1 MNPRHQLGRSF
12 VLATKRSNG
21 MPVAF
26 LLQRLVSEPT
36 VGVDHASRFHRILDE
51 GNQTPGR
58 GVGNPLQANAADTS
72 SIFLSRN
79 PNQGF
84 LFGSP
89 TAHAFLQSAQIGF
102 IDLHCPGQPIT
113 ARPDHRPTELV
124 KPSPSLFV
132 TPQAQD
138 PLQTQGAGAV
148 LLGGHPPH
156 SPKPQSQR
164 APRVLED
171 RPGGDRGLMTARP
184 TLQKHAPQRP
194 VLLPSTPRTAKP
206 VGPPEAEKILAAS
219 LLGGKPLLQP
229 SQVTWVVF
237 HSAAILYLVVPE
249 SRGHPDSPNCTGL
262 SASLSVHGCSVL
274 KRFIQRLRK
283 NHTAPITS
291 RTPTTASKRWKY
303 VRRVVQRSP

>member
-1 MNPRHQLGRSF
+1 
-12 VLATKRSNG
+12 
-21 MPVAF
+21 MPVAL

-79 PNQGF
+79 HNQGF

-89 TAHAFLQSAQIGF
+89 TAHPFLQSTQIGF
-102 IDLHCPGQPIT
+102 IDFHCAGQPIT

-138 PLQTQGAGAV
+138 PLQAQGAGAV

-156 SPKPQSQR
+156 SPKPQSQL

-171 RPGGDRGLMTARP
+171 RPGGDRGLTTARR

-194 VLLPSTPRTAKP
+194 ILLTSTPRTAKP
-206 VGPPEAEKILAAS
+206 LGPAQAEKILAAS
-219 LLGGKPLLQP
+219 LLGGKTCFEL
-229 SQVTWVVF
+229 SQVPGIVF

-249 SRGHPDSPNCTGL
+249 SRGYPDAVIWEKRPSCCENKG
-262 SASLSVHGCSVL
+262 SASGKGS
-274 KRFIQRLRK
+274 K
-283 NHTAPITS
+283 TAPNWNQKHPKT
-291 RTPTTASKRWKY
+291 
-303 VRRVVQRSP
+303 VVG